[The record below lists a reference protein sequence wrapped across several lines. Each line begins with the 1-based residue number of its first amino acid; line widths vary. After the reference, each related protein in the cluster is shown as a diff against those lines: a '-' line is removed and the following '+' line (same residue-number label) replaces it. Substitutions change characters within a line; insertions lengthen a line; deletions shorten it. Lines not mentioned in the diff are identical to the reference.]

1 AIEVAVEV
9 EQEHFQQRRASV
21 EHRPH
26 AEAGDAVMA
35 FAADANAHRVD
46 AVLETASRI
55 EFDVGGRKAK
65 IAPALVAVDH
75 FAGDEPGRAEQ
86 LGGLHHLALAER
98 RAHRAGR
105 YRAALV
111 LERRHDV
118 DREAEPGALRAQIS
132 GRAFAVVAEMEIE
145 ADGGA
150 TNAKA
155 SDQNALDEIGGRGGG
170 KLGVEIHHD
179 DAVEPARRQQPQP
192 VALARKLEQRVLGPQ
207 EKPWMRREGQSRG
220 LAPKRLGAR
229 AGGADH
235 GAMAPMYAVEI
246 ADRHHGAVQRTDI
259 DALRAVAGDME
270 GCRSAHFR
278 VMRPFAPG
286 YG

>member
-1 AIEVAVEV
+1 FLIPPLKGEGRRAAPGWGHTLSTPTRLALLSTLPRKRGRDKKSNLPQHRENLAGALERIAGLRAVAHHLALEHIDRFEFLLVADPPDEGDVDRPAIEVAVEV
-9 EQEHFQQRRASV
+9 EQEHFQEGRAVV

-26 AEAGDAVMA
+26 AEAGDAIMA
-35 FAADANAHRVD
+35 LAADANAHGID

-55 EFDVGGRKAK
+55 ELDVGGRKAK
-65 IAPALVAVDH
+65 IAPAFFPVDH

-98 RAHRAGR
+98 RAHRAGG

-155 SDQNALDEIGGRGGG
+155 SD
-170 KLGVEIHHD
+170 
-179 DAVEPARRQQPQP
+179 
-192 VALARKLEQRVLGPQ
+192 
-207 EKPWMRREGQSRG
+207 
-220 LAPKRLGAR
+220 
-229 AGGADH
+229 
-235 GAMAPMYAVEI
+235 
-246 ADRHHGAVQRTDI
+246 
-259 DALRAVAGDME
+259 
-270 GCRSAHFR
+270 
-278 VMRPFAPG
+278 
-286 YG
+286 